1 MRTHTC
7 GELRRD
13 SVGKRVRLSG
23 WVESVRDHGGVIF
36 VDLRDRYGVTQVIFD
51 PEDSRET
58 WDKAQRLRSQHVV
71 AVAGVVERRPPEM
84 ENPKLATGEIEV
96 RCDRLELLNASL
108 TPPFPL
114 EARDPARVSEELRLT
129 YRYLDLRRAS
139 MQRILQARHRVALSV
154 RSYLDRMGFIEV
166 ETPILGKS
174 TPEGARDYLV
184 PSRILP
190 GTFFALPQAPQ
201 QYKQLLMVAGVDR
214 YFQLARCFR
223 DEDLRADRQPE
234 FTQID
239 IEMSFVSVADVI
251 AVVDGLLAELFRE
264 LNVPA
269 PEIPLPR
276 LTYQQAMDRYGS
288 DHPDLRYG
296 LEIVDLT
303 NIFAD
308 STFQVFRRAVA
319 AGQVVRA
326 LNARGLG
333 QTPLRVLDEW
343 TEVARKAGLAG
354 LAYIRIAGTGEWK
367 SPILKYLSDGEK
379 EALAQRTGIQAGDL
393 VLFAADDRAVVS
405 KALGELRRL
414 AAKEAGLIDPDRHA
428 LVWITEF
435 PLFERDEAGR
445 LTAVHHPFTAPLE
458 EDLPHLESEPLR
470 VRSQSYDIVMD
481 GVELGGGSIRIHQ
494 RALQERIFALMGVD
508 RQRGEARFGHLLTAL
523 EYGAPPHG
531 GIALGFDRLLMLL
544 LGAESIRDVIAF
556 PKTQKAVD
564 LMMGAPAPV
573 DDLQLR
579 ELHIRLDV
587 PRLSP

>member
-13 SVGKRVRLSG
+13 SVGQRVRLSG

-58 WDKAQRLRSQHVV
+58 WDKAQRLRSQYVI

-96 RCDRLELLNASL
+96 RCDSLQLLNASL

-114 EARDPARVSEELRLT
+114 EERDAARVSEELRLT

-139 MQRILQARHRVALSV
+139 MQRNLQARHRLALAV
-154 RSYLDRMGFIEV
+154 RNYLNRMGFVEV

-184 PSRILP
+184 PSRIIP
-190 GTFFALPQAPQ
+190 GAFFALPQAPQ
-201 QYKQLLMVAGVDR
+201 QYKQLLMIAGLDR

-239 IEMSFVSVADVI
+239 IEMSFVTVADVI
-251 AVVDGLLAELFRE
+251 AVVDGLLVALFRE
-264 LNVPA
+264 LNLPG
-269 PEIPLPR
+269 PEPPFPR
-276 LTYQQAMDRYGS
+276 LTYQEAMDRYGS
-288 DHPDLRYG
+288 DRPDLRYG

-303 NIFAD
+303 DIFAHSD
-308 STFQVFRRAVA
+308 FQVFRRAVD
-319 AGQVVRA
+319 AGKVVRA
-326 LNARGLG
+326 LNARSLG
-333 QTPLRVLDEW
+333 QTPLRILDEW
-343 TEVARKAGLAG
+343 TEVAREAGLSG
-354 LAYIRIAGTGEWK
+354 LAYIRVTGGGEWK

-379 EALAQRTGIQAGDL
+379 EALAQRLEIRAGDL
-393 VLFAADDRAVVS
+393 ILFAAEERAVVS

-414 AAKEAGLIDPDRHA
+414 AAKEAGLVDPDRHA
-428 LVWITEF
+428 VVWITEF
-435 PLFERDEAGR
+435 PLFERDETGR
-445 LTAVHHPFTAPLE
+445 LAAVHHPFTAPLV
-458 EDLPHLESEPLR
+458 EDLAWLERDPLR

-481 GVELGGGSIRIHQ
+481 GVELGGGSIRIHD
-494 RALQERIFALMGVD
+494 RALQEKMFELLGMDAD
-508 RQRGEARFGHLLTAL
+508 TAKNRFGHLLTAL

-531 GIALGFDRLLMLL
+531 GIALGFDRLLMLI
-544 LGAESIRDVIAF
+544 LGTESIRDVIAF
-556 PKTQKAVD
+556 PKTQKAMD

-573 DDLQLR
+573 DAQQLQ
-579 ELHIRLDV
+579 ELHIRLEI
-587 PRLSP
+587 PEQ